1 MTLFKDTY
9 RIESTRHP
17 DWDYSSA
24 GCYFVTIC
32 ACGSVQTRGIPSP
45 FGEVVDCEMRLSPIG
60 EIVRTFWLQI
70 PNHHSHVTLDAFVVM
85 PNHVHG
91 IIVIGT
97 PPPVETRNFASLQPA
112 NTNQFGPLKRG
123 SLQAIIHSYKAAVT
137 RSCNCN
143 SETAFKWQPRYYEH
157 IIRTKA
163 SLNKIRAYIHSNP
176 TNWAED
182 ELNRE
187 NADR

>member
-1 MTLFKDTY
+1 MTLFRDTY

-32 ACGSVQTRGIPSP
+32 ARGSVQTQGLPSP
-45 FGEVVDCEMRLSPIG
+45 FGQIVHCEMRLSPIG
-60 EIVRTFWLQI
+60 EIAQTSWTQI
-70 PNHHSHVTLDAFVVM
+70 PNHHPHVTVHAFVVM

-97 PPPVETRNFASLQPA
+97 PPLVETRNFASLQPA
-112 NTNQFGPLKRG
+112 TTNQFGPLRPG

-137 RSCNCN
+137 RSCNRN
-143 SETAFKWQPRYYEH
+143 SETAFK
-157 IIRTKA
+157 
-163 SLNKIRAYIHSNP
+163 
-176 TNWAED
+176 
-182 ELNRE
+182 
-187 NADR
+187 